1 MSSVSLPPVPIYGPS
16 YFLFII
22 SSVSPS
28 RVSWLYS
35 RCPSLVLSI
44 YSVFCPMFPVGCY
57 ICHSGLLRS
66 LWSCLCSIKNQFVK
80 EFHVSSFCAG
90 PGAHRVRSVPAA
102 HRVRSVPTAHRVRS
116 VPAAHRVRS
125 VPAAHRVRSV
135 PAAHRVRSVPAAH
148 RVRSVPAAHRVR
160 SVPAAHRVRS
170 VPAAHRVRS
179 VPAAHRVRSV
189 PAAHRVRSV
198 PAAHRVCSVPAAH
211 RVINGLHMSLLQA
224 FFYEHP
230 HKHVL
235 LHYIVVRN
243 VLKRT
248 VRSFFLSAI
257 KHANNIQYLHK
268 NLCC

>member
-1 MSSVSLPPVPIYGPS
+1 MPSRCQTCSPMSSVSLPPVPIYGPT

-35 RCPSLVLSI
+35 RCPSLILSI

-57 ICHSGLLRS
+57 ICS
-66 LWSCLCSIKNQFVK
+66 LWSCLCSIKNLFVK

-90 PGAHRVRSVPAA
+90 PAA
-102 HRVRSVPTAHRVRS
+102 HRVHS

-125 VPAAHRVRSV
+125 VPAAQRVR
-135 PAAHRVRSVPAAH
+135 
-148 RVRSVPAAHRVR
+148 
-160 SVPAAHRVRS
+160 
-170 VPAAHRVRS
+170 
-179 VPAAHRVRSV
+179 
-189 PAAHRVRSV
+189 
-198 PAAHRVCSVPAAH
+198 SVPAAH
-211 RVINGLHMSLLQA
+211 RVINGLHMSFLQA

-268 NLCC
+268 N